1 MEGLDEIGIA
11 GASKVTEFRFGE
23 SGIDEYSI
31 SPADFGLETGN
42 LDNLRGGD
50 VATNVAITRSVLSG
64 EVGPRRTITLMNA
77 GAGIYAA
84 DAATSLEAG
93 VAMAAQAIDS
103 GAALAKLE
111 ALVACTQ
118 RLVSDRQRVVA

>member
-1 MEGLDEIGIA
+1 
-11 GASKVTEFRFGE
+11 
-23 SGIDEYSI
+23 
-31 SPADFGLETGN
+31 
-42 LDNLRGGD
+42 
-50 VATNVAITRSVLSG
+50 
-64 EVGPRRTITLMNA
+64 MNA

-84 DAATSLEAG
+84 DAATTLEAG

-111 ALVACTQ
+111 ALVSCTQ